1 MAGLDHFTCVACG
14 GKNLC
19 YGYIG
24 MGGVTNVFVPSGVF
38 RVSGFRT
45 RSFVCLHCGYIG
57 QYLPKNKLDKLKGH
71 FMDAVEESE

>member
-1 MAGLDHFTCVACG
+1 MAGLDDFNCVACG

-45 RSFVCLHCGYIG
+45 RSYVCMNCGYIG
-57 QYLPKNKLDKLKGH
+57 QYLPKSKLDKLKTH
-71 FMDAVEESE
+71 FISEFEESE